1 MNLTHRIPA
10 ALAVVAI
17 FLMGCSPLS
26 PDSPSASPS
35 PSQKSPPPPSPAAV
49 EFPPA
54 GPLAIGR
61 HHMIRE
67 GVPLSIGLQTTGW
80 RSNGDFYMD
89 TLETDSPNFIFW
101 GVTPDGVYADP
112 CNQVKAEAVGP
123 SAAALADAVALLPGI
138 ELVSGPTDVVVGG
151 NPGKQVVLKVP
162 EDIGCPAGGFYLWY
176 DEETGGRWAS
186 FLNATIRVWIIEVE
200 GATLW
205 IDAETDED
213 AGPEVDQEIQEIIDS
228 IVFE

>member
-1 MNLTHRIPA
+1 MSI
-10 ALAVVAI
+10 AL
-17 FLMGCSPLS
+17 P
-26 PDSPSASPS
+26 
-35 PSQKSPPPPSPAAV
+35 
-49 EFPPA
+49 
-54 GPLAIGR
+54 
-61 HHMIRE
+61 
-67 GVPLSIGLQTTGW
+67 TTGW

-89 TLETDSPNFIFW
+89 TLENPDSPNFFFW

-112 CNQVKAEAVGP
+112 CNQVQGEAVGP

-151 NPGKQVVLKVP
+151 NPGKQVVVKVP
-162 EDIGCPAGGFYLWY
+162 EDIGCPAGSFHLWY
-176 DEETGGRWAS
+176 DAETGGRWAS